1 MGSGPSGV
9 DPGRGN
15 GIGRVKVGSIWA
27 VRTGASF
34 DPIVF
39 FDDAFRSEDYSCTPK
54 EILEVKWAGSYS
66 MTFFKVVVKGGVS
79 SVSAVVDIPTVVL
92 EIS

>member
-1 MGSGPSGV
+1 M
-9 DPGRGN
+9 
-15 GIGRVKVGSIWA
+15 
-27 VRTGASF
+27 
-34 DPIVF
+34 
-39 FDDAFRSEDYSCTPK
+39 
-54 EILEVKWAGSYS
+54 KWAGSYS